1 MCSARYVKI
10 LFKMKNLFLTF
21 LLLAA
26 ISVHAQ
32 EASDTAKARKPI
44 SMPKGFTKQLDVI
57 YTHASGMDVK
67 MDIYLPPNQGKPTP
81 VMMVIHGGAWAKG
94 SKETI
99 GGFGPFFK
107 AGFAIV
113 NIDYRMVQVA
123 KVPAA
128 IEDTR
133 CALIYLIKNAAALNI
148 DTKKIVIMGTSAGAH
163 LALMGGLLA
172 NDHRFDTNCPGVE
185 NIKVAAIID
194 KYGIADVWDWGY
206 GVLHS
211 KSATNWLDTHAKDK
225 AFAASVSPNNYVNA
239 SSPPTLI
246 VHGNADDHVPY
257 QQSVDLY
264 QQFLKAG
271 VKTEFMTVEGGKHGG
286 FTREKNDEIN
296 EHIFAFLKSIGI

>member
-1 MCSARYVKI
+1 
-10 LFKMKNLFLTF
+10 MKNVFCAF
-21 LLLAA
+21 LLLIAA
-26 ISVHAQ
+26 FAKAQ
-32 EASDTAKARKPI
+32 EASDTVKVKKAI
-44 SMPKGFTKQLDVI
+44 VMPTGFTKQLDVV
-57 YTHASGMDVK
+57 YTHASGVDVK
-67 MDIYLPPNQGKPTP
+67 MDIYLPPNKGTATP
-81 VMMVIHGGAWAKG
+81 IMMVIHGGAWAKG

-107 AGFAIV
+107 AGFAIC

-123 KVPAA
+123 KAPAA

-148 DTKKIVIMGTSAGAH
+148 DTKKIIIMGTSAGAH

-172 NDHRFDTNCPGVE
+172 NDHRFDTNCPGV
-185 NIKVAAIID
+185 NDVKVAAIID

-211 KSATNWLDTHAKDK
+211 KSATLWLDTHAKDK
-225 AFAASVSPNNYVNA
+225 AFAASVSPSNYVTAN
-239 SSPPTLI
+239 SPPTLI

-271 VKTEFMTVEGGKHGG
+271 VKTEFMTVDGGKHGG

>member
-1 MCSARYVKI
+1 MKKF
-10 LFKMKNLFLTF
+10 LFVV
-21 LLLAA
+21 LAFA
-26 ISVHAQ
+26 AMTAHAQ
-32 EASDTAKARKPI
+32 EAGDTVQAKKPVTV
-44 SMPKGFTKQLDVI
+44 PKGFAKQLDVV
-57 YTHASGMDVK
+57 YTHASGVDVK
-67 MDIYLPPNQGKPTP
+67 MDIYTPPNQGSPTP
-81 VMMVIHGGAWAKG
+81 VMIVIHGGAWAKG
-94 SKETI
+94 SKDGI

-107 AGFAIV
+107 AGFAIA

-123 KVPAA
+123 KAPAA

-148 DTKKIVIMGTSAGAH
+148 DTKKIVIMGSSAGGH

-172 NDHRFDTNCPGVE
+172 NDHRFDTNCPGVD

-194 KYGIADVWDWGY
+194 KYGIADVWDWAY

-211 KSATNWLDTHAKDK
+211 RSATNWLDVHSKDK
-225 AFAASVSPNNYVNA
+225 AFTASVSPTTYVTA

-246 VHGNADDHVPY
+246 VHGDADDHVPY

-264 QQFLKAG
+264 HQLQKAG
-271 VKTEFMTVEGGKHGG
+271 VKTEMMTVEGGKHGG
-286 FTREKNDEIN
+286 FTREKNNEIN